1 MKLIMNEFPF
11 ALGNGNEVVTFDIGG
26 TSFRSGLVTR
36 EGRLIGV
43 HRIPSINRWSQR
55 GKSGADIMDAIGAYI
70 AKTVRSFWDIPELE
84 GRRPAI
90 AISLGAAMNAHTGK
104 IHGSGPILGDD
115 STVFDLEKTISEH
128 LDDADVTIVNDV
140 TASLIAH
147 SRLAGLYHA
156 RQLALITVSSG
167 IASRILNC
175 SMPHVPVDALLGT
188 QGEIGH
194 HRIAFSIDGRAIS
207 LKCDCGGLDHVN
219 AFASGN
225 GIRHV
230 LAKVRELL
238 PEEFRASALNT
249 GDKAAEI
256 SVDTLADG
264 LAVGDA
270 LSRKVLKAVT
280 LPIAEAIKWHFLL
293 DPEIDKLILTGG
305 VCFLLGESYLRAVLE
320 NLSESGFYPLA
331 SGAESYWADRVIL
344 GPQSDDA
351 GLIGAAYI
359 ARESLKIHRQ
369 EALNVQPP
377 YRVSRQSALEYPI
390 EVVQSV
396 FQKEEFPQYILKPF
410 DRIILVIDSNVNDI
424 YGDEI
429 RKLLAGSNRTVETA
443 VLQMSEKQKDMFSV
457 MDVISTFERV
467 GLRRRNDLTVA
478 AGGGV
483 VLDIVSFACSI
494 WRRGVPFMKLPT
506 TLLAEIDAGIGIKT
520 GVNFRQNKNR
530 LGTFTPPYAVVVDP
544 CFLKTLP
551 ERQIRNGL
559 SESLKI
565 ALMNDRVLFELLEE
579 HACYLMDTKLQCK
592 EGRELICRSI
602 RAMMMELSPNLTEIW
617 LERRPDYGHT
627 FSPIFEFELSDLE
640 HGEAVALDMAVSTGI
655 AVMQG
660 ILDVDAAERVLA
672 TQHSLGLPILR
683 DGTTVDMLMRGIRD
697 ARKHRGGRLR
707 MPVLSGIGEATF
719 IDEVSEAQLEESLD
733 FIRARSRIEVPN
745 A

>member
-1 MKLIMNEFPF
+1 MNALLNEFPL
-11 ALGNGNEVVTFDIGG
+11 ALGNGDEIITFDIGG
-26 TSFRSGLVTR
+26 TTFRSGIVTR
-36 EGRLIGV
+36 EGRLIRV
-43 HRIPSINRWSQR
+43 QRIPSINCWSQP
-55 GKSGADIMDAIGAYI
+55 GKSGADIMDAIGDYI
-70 AKTVRSFWDIPELE
+70 AKTVRSYWDFPALE

-90 AISLGAAMNAHTGK
+90 AISLGAAMNAHTGQ

-115 STVFDLEKTISEH
+115 STAFDLEKAIGQH
-128 LDDADVTIVNDV
+128 LKDADITVVNDV
-140 TASLIAH
+140 TATLMAH

-156 RQLALITVSSG
+156 RQLALITVGSG

-175 SMPHVPVDALLGT
+175 SMPHVPVDANLGT

-194 HRIAFSIDGRAIS
+194 HRVAFYVDGRPIS
-207 LKCDCGGLDHVN
+207 LKCDCGGEDHVN
-219 AFASGN
+219 AFASGK
-225 GIRHV
+225 GIKKV
-230 LAKVRELL
+230 LARVRELF
-238 PEEFRASALNT
+238 PEEFRKSALNS
-249 GDKAAEI
+249 GDGAADI
-256 SVDTLADG
+256 SLDDLAEG
-264 LAVGDA
+264 LASGDA

-280 LPIAEAIKWHFLL
+280 APIAEAIKWHFMLN
-293 DPEIDKLILTGG
+293 PEIDKLILTGG
-305 VCFLLGESYLRAVLE
+305 VCFRLREFYIPAILE
-320 NLSESGFYPLA
+320 NLSASGFYPLA
-331 SGAESYWADRVIL
+331 SGGQTYWADRIVL
-344 GPQSDDA
+344 GPPSDDA

-359 ARESLKIHRQ
+359 ARETPKIHRH

-396 FQKEEFPQYILKPF
+396 FQNEEFPQYLLKPF
-410 DRIILVIDSNVNDI
+410 DRIILMIDSNVNDI
-424 YGDEI
+424 YGNEI
-429 RKLLAGSNRTVETA
+429 RKLLAGPKRTVETE
-443 VLQMSEKQKDMFSV
+443 VLQVSEKQKDMFSV
-457 MDVISTFERV
+457 MDVVSMFEKLGV
-467 GLRRRNDLTVA
+467 RRRNDLTVA

-520 GVNFRQNKNR
+520 GVNFRQNKSR
-530 LGTFTPPYAVVVDP
+530 LGTFTPPYGVIVDP
-544 CFLKTLP
+544 CFLKTLSD
-551 ERQIRNGL
+551 RQIRNGL

-565 ALMNDRVLFELLEE
+565 ALMTDRVLFELLEE
-579 HACYLMDTKLQCK
+579 HADYLLRTKLQC
-592 EGRELICRSI
+592 EQGRELVCRSI

-627 FSPIFEFELSDLE
+627 FSPIFEFEMSDLE

-655 AVMQG
+655 AVMTG
-660 ILDVDAAERVLA
+660 SLSVVDADRILS
-672 TQHSLGLPILR
+672 TQQSLGLSILR
-683 DGTTVDMLMRGIRD
+683 EGTTVDMLVRGMRD

-733 FIRARSRIEVPN
+733 FIRARSRIEVSN